1 MPDDARDRIAATLG
15 EDPFG
20 LISELRDAGM
30 RKAKAEALAYR
41 LDHERKSLLAR
52 LASEIA
58 TANPKAS
65 MSEAKLERMARGRPE
80 YSRHLDGA
88 AAAIEERELANS
100 EYWAIRARLEWLEK
114 AVSHDN
120 ALSRLER

>member
-1 MPDDARDRIAATLG
+1 
-15 EDPFG
+15 
-20 LISELRDAGM
+20 
-30 RKAKAEALAYR
+30 
-41 LDHERKSLLAR
+41 
-52 LASEIA
+52 
-58 TANPKAS
+58 
-65 MSEAKLERMARGRPE
+65 MARGRPE